1 MASLAARSLS
11 GLPEV
16 RAGDDLAALI
26 AGALDADRSRET
38 RACGAGRFGDASE
51 ASVSPI
57 GPRFGQPH
65 APLRDGEIVA
75 IAHKVVSKAE
85 GAVVALADVEPSTR
99 AHRLAIEQGKDARA
113 VQVVL
118 DQSREVLRA
127 ANGVLICRT
136 HHGFVCANAGV
147 DTSNVAREDGAD
159 TLIVLPRDPDASAR
173 GLRAR
178 LRELTGAQPAVLVTD
193 SFGRAWRHG
202 QCDVAIGCAGL
213 QPLDDWRGRTDSAGL
228 QLRATWLAVADAIA
242 ATADLARAKDS
253 REPIVILNGL
263 ERFTTEE
270 DGPGAVALLRP
281 LDEDLFR

>member
-1 MASLAARSLS
+1 VISARALS
-11 GLPEV
+11 DIPEV
-16 RAGDDLAALI
+16 SAGDDLAALI
-26 AGALDADRSRET
+26 VEALDAEL
-38 RACGAGRFGDASE
+38 GDGH
-51 ASVSPI
+51 V
-57 GPRFGQPH
+57 
-65 APLRDGEIVA
+65 LA

-85 GAVVALADVEPSTR
+85 GEVVALSEITPSPR
-99 AHRLAIEQGKDARA
+99 AHEIASDQDKDPRA

-118 DQSREVLRA
+118 DQSQEILRA

-147 DTSNVAREDGAD
+147 DTSNAATAD

-173 GLRAR
+173 RLRAR
-178 LRELTGAQPAVLVTD
+178 LQELTGAHPAVLIAD

-213 QPLDDWRGRTDSAGL
+213 APLDDWRGRTDSAGME
-228 QLRATWLAVADAIA
+228 LRATWLAVADAIA

-253 REPIVILNGL
+253 REPVVILDGL
-263 ERFTTEE
+263 ERFVAEE